1 MDVYLNYVI
10 YTYICMY
17 ISICETD
24 IKLEVTVYKRY
35 GHAPLEFDI
44 EIIKFFNNPINVDY
58 HI

>member
-1 MDVYLNYVI
+1 
-10 YTYICMY
+10 MY

-44 EIIKFFNNPINVDY
+44 EIIKFFNNPMNVDY